1 VPKAVRVAPAEIQVP
16 EHRVPKAAPERPVA
30 KPPEPGRAEKDTIPM
45 PARNP
50 DTPAD
55 GRKMVSSVAM
65 DYWEADFSV
74 AASPKAAT
82 PVPGTETVIMP
93 EMVPPAVMVP
103 ATATATAAVPAV
115 ATAASRV
122 PVTDWPMAM
131 ATVTLTAVAME
142 QVMVLHTETA

>member
-1 VPKAVRVAPAEIQVP
+1 MPKAVRVAPAEIQVP

-103 ATATATAAVPAV
+103 ATATAAVPAV

>member
-1 VPKAVRVAPAEIQVP
+1 MPKAVRVAPAEIQVP
-16 EHRVPKAAPERPVA
+16 EQRVPKAAPERPVA

-103 ATATATAAVPAV
+103 ATATAAVPAV